1 MHISM
6 MMPLGNLGDSSYGG
20 HSLQSDQRNAP
31 CRPGS
36 SVPEFYGKPSPYSAG
51 TQFLGTPK
59 DYLEVCSNVLPATV
73 LCFPRLMS

>member
-1 MHISM
+1 MHSSM
-6 MMPLGNLGDSSYGG
+6 MMPLSNLRNRSSGRP
-20 HSLQSDQRNAP
+20 HCSLTRMMPP

-59 DYLEVCSNVLPATV
+59 DHLEVCSNVLPATV
-73 LCFPRLMS
+73 LCVLH